1 MNESLSLPSSNSAS
15 TMTLKLEAA
24 GLSDVGCKRANNED
38 SFGYDLEWNVFIVC
52 DGMGGMAAGEVA
64 SALAVEQALKAYS
77 ESSLRIMEPG
87 ERLQT
92 AIVSANRAVWHMAQ
106 SRPELR
112 GMGTTLVAACVCGHQ
127 IVVANV
133 GDSRAYFLRDGGC
146 VQITEDHTYAREQVR
161 AVGEPTSV
169 QQFITRAVG
178 AESMVKPDFFAAE
191 LRSGDAVLL
200 ATDGLT
206 RYVDAEAIARHV
218 QEAETLEDICRHLI
232 KTVHAQGAD
241 DNLTCVLLRVL

>member
-1 MNESLSLPSSNSAS
+1 MKDGLSLPNSNSPS

-24 GLSDVGCKRANNED
+24 GLSDVGCKRTNNED

-64 SALAVEQALKAYS
+64 STVAVEEALKAYS
-77 ESSLRIMEPG
+77 ESPLGMMEP
-87 ERLQT
+87 EARLQT
-92 AIVSANRAVWHMAQ
+92 AITSANHAVWHMAQ

-112 GMGTTLVAACVCGHQ
+112 GMGTTLVAACVYGQH
-127 IVVANV
+127 IVVGNV

-161 AVGEPTSV
+161 ATGDPASG

-178 AESMVKPDFFAAE
+178 AAPMVKPDFFAAE
-191 LRSGDAVLL
+191 LRTGDAVLL

-206 RYVDAEAIARHV
+206 RYLNAEAIAHHV
-218 QEAETLEDICRHLI
+218 QEEETLEDICRRLVS
-232 KTVHAQGAD
+232 TVHAQGAD
-241 DNLTCVLLRVL
+241 DNLTCVLVRVL